1 MNSGGDTQGLLEW
14 VSPFGDLRVN
24 GHLRLTEAYRSL
36 SRPSSPADAKASPVC
51 PCLLPIT
58 PSVSGVHVAD
68 FHPDVPPVPTPGA
81 ENGPAVFHSEKLLES
96 SLARCSGEDAC
107 ISQGIWFD
115 LERTLT
121 ARWREN
127 SSTKKRA
134 GRRTNGFSAKTAL
147 RSGCTQLRLAT
158 RGVSGCQLPRMLLRS
173 SLERR

>member
-1 MNSGGDTQGLLEW
+1 MAICA
-14 VSPFGDLRVN
+14 SPKLIAACRVLHRRQMPRHPPCALVYFQL
-24 GHLRLTEAYRSL
+24 HLQ
-36 SRPSSPADAKASPVC
+36 SPAFTSRTFILTCRRFQHQEPKTALQCFTLK
-51 PCLLPIT
+51 
-58 PSVSGVHVAD
+58 
-68 FHPDVPPVPTPGA
+68 
-81 ENGPAVFHSEKLLES
+81 KLLES